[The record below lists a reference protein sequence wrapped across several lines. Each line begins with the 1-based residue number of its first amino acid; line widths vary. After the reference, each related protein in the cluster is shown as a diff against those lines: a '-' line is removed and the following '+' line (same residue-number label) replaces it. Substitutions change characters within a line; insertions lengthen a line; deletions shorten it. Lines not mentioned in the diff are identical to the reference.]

1 MYMKIKGKQS
11 QLHIRGNLVVW
22 DNSVCLQEM
31 GYLFTLQSSNVH
43 CAQRCQLQ
51 ENKNP
56 QSDGQKS
63 PEIPR
68 SQFQGKTR

>member
-1 MYMKIKGKQS
+1 MTVKVHTIKNNVTS
-11 QLHIRGNLVVW
+11 
-22 DNSVCLQEM
+22 DSVHV
-31 GYLFTLQSSNVH
+31 NDH
-43 CAQRCQLQ
+43 QRCQLQ